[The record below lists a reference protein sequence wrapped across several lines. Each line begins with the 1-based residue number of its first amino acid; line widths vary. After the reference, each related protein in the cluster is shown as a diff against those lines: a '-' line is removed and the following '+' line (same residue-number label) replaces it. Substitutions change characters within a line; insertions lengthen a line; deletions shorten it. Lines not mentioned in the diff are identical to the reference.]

1 MSFEDRLENYRY
13 KVIIPNPSPPLPSP
27 TLPYPPS
34 VKGEL

>member
-1 MSFEDRLENYRY
+1 MFVKFHDNFL
-13 KVIIPNPSPPLPSP
+13 IIPSPAPPLPSP